1 MKIKLFLVLILVFGL
16 AVAPFHL
23 FARSSEDELKKE
35 IDRLTKK
42 VSELQEKRKTLNG
55 EIQYMDSQ
63 IKLTALRINETLGQI
78 NFLEAQIKD
87 LSKRIGILDA
97 SLNEVSVLFINRV
110 VATYK
115 SGRVSFLDFLFSS
128 RSFADF
134 FQRAKYLQ
142 AVQANDRRT
151 LLAMEEIRSNYDQQK
166 IKKEE
171 KQKELKGLKD
181 KLAKQKADLDQQKE
195 SKKRLLLL
203 TKNDEK
209 KYQRLLVQAK
219 TELNALRSFALSRG
233 GKKLLPPQP
242 SPDGWYYNQRD
253 QRWGGALIGNSDM
266 PVWEVGCL
274 ITSVA
279 MLYTKN
285 GVKTTPLEIAS
296 NPAYF
301 FSDTAYML
309 RPWPIPSGFTL
320 VDSSGNH
327 FKFID
332 QEISQ
337 GRPVIVHLNIGGDG
351 HFVVIKRKEGDE
363 YIINDPWEGPD
374 KKLGDYYSKSS
385 IDRAASYRK
394 N

>member
-1 MKIKLFLVLILVFGL
+1 MKTKVFLILILLFGL
-16 AVAPFHL
+16 AITPFCL
-23 FARSSEDELKKE
+23 FAQSSEDDLEKK
-35 IDRLTKK
+35 INRLRK
-42 VSELQEKRKTLNG
+42 VVEQKTGEGKTLSG

-63 IKLTALRINETLGQI
+63 IKLTALRISETLGQI
-78 NFLEAQIKD
+78 NFLETQIKD
-87 LSKRIGILDA
+87 LSKRIGILDT

-110 VATYK
+110 IATYK
-115 SGRVSFLDFLFSS
+115 SGRISFLDFLFSS
-128 RSFADF
+128 HSFADF
-134 FQRAKYLQ
+134 FQRTKYFR
-142 AVQANDRRT
+142 AIQANDRRT

-166 IKKEE
+166 VKKEE
-171 KQKELKGLKD
+171 KQKELESLKNQ
-181 KLAKQKADLDQQKE
+181 LASQKADLERQKE
-195 SKKRLLLL
+195 SKKRLLLV

-233 GKKLLPPQP
+233 GGLLPPQP

-285 GVKTTPLEIAS
+285 GVKTTPLEIGSNAS
-296 NPAYF
+296 YF

-309 RPWPIPSGFTL
+309 RPWPTPGGFTL
-320 VDSSGNH
+320 VNSSGDR

-374 KKLGDYYSKSS
+374 KKLSDYYSKLS